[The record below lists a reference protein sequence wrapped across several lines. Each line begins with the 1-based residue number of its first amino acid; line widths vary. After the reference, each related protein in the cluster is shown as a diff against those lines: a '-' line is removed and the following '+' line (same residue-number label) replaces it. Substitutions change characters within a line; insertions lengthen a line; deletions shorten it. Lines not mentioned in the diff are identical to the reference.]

1 MSQRTRNLL
10 PIGRPV
16 SRVDG
21 RLKVTGAAR
30 YAAEF
35 KHQDLTYG
43 VLVMSTIAN
52 GRIKSIDT
60 KAAERAPGVV
70 AVITH
75 SNAPKLRF
83 PDRIIGPDRV
93 VDDGVAPWVGRA
105 LPVLQGDTIYFD
117 SQPIGVVVAETLEQA
132 EYAATLV
139 NVSYEEK
146 PPATSLAAEISRA
159 FPPQEGLVKEPPL
172 GRFADYVRG
181 DAQALSKA
189 EVVSDQTYTIPI
201 EHHNPMELLSTIA
214 QWSGNKLT
222 VHDKTQWVGN
232 VQEHL
237 AMVFSLPAADVH
249 VINPFVGGAFGSSL
263 RPWSHPVVAAI
274 AARAVQRPVKLVLTR
289 KQMFTSHGHRPYTVQ
304 RVALGAGKD
313 GKLTAIVHEGHAQTS
328 LYEEN
333 TEADRDRRRR
343 RDYLTS
349 VF

>member
-1 MSQRTRNLL
+1 MSQGTGNLL

-21 RLKVTGAAR
+21 RLKVTGTAR

-35 KHQDLTYG
+35 KQQELTHG

-52 GRIKSIDT
+52 GRIKTIAT
-60 KAAERAPGVV
+60 KAAERAPGVIGV
-70 AVITH
+70 VTH
-75 SNAPKLRF
+75 LNAPRLRF
-83 PDRIIGPDRV
+83 PERVQGPDRV
-93 VDDGVAPWVGRA
+93 VDDGVAPWVGRS
-105 LPVLQGDTIYFD
+105 LPVLQSDTIYFD
-117 SQPIGVVVAETLEQA
+117 GQPIGIVVADTLEQA

-146 PPATSLAAEISRA
+146 PHATSLEAEISRA

-181 DAQALSKA
+181 DPQALSKA

-222 VHDKTQWVGN
+222 VHDKTQWIGN

-237 AMVFSLPAADVH
+237 AMVFGLPA
-249 VINPFVGGAFGSSL
+249 S
-263 RPWSHPVVAAI
+263 R
-274 AARAVQRPVKLVLTR
+274 RAC
-289 KQMFTSHGHRPYTVQ
+289 G
-304 RVALGAGKD
+304 
-313 GKLTAIVHEGHAQTS
+313 
-328 LYEEN
+328 
-333 TEADRDRRRR
+333 
-343 RDYLTS
+343 
-349 VF
+349 